1 MAFAYRS
8 RSTPA
13 GRLPAAATGPRR
25 RPPTAA
31 ARAGWADVRDRPCPR
46 PAGQACRFPRHRGC
60 HRPAGGLHRH
70 GGMHPRDRIVA
81 GRRRGGVDLRWVSFS
96 AMSPNEKWS
105 TADVP
110 DQTGRVAVV
119 TGSNT
124 GIGYHTAAVLAE
136 SGARVVLAVR
146 NLEKGNLALAR
157 IVAANPRADVTLQE
171 LNLSSLDSVRSA
183 AGALRDAY
191 PRIDLL
197 INNAGVMWTPKQLT
211 AEGFEMQFGTNH
223 LGHFALTGLLLNN
236 LLPVRGSRVVT
247 VSSTGHRIR
256 AAIHFDDLHWEHG
269 YDRYAAYG
277 QSKLANLLFT
287 YELQRRL
294 ADHRKN
300 TIAVAAHPGASST
313 ELGRN
318 VPTLIKPLFAV
329 AGGLLF
335 QGAAMGALPTL
346 RAATDPDVEGGQ
358 YYGPDGL
365 GEQRGHPKLVSSSAQ
380 SHDEDLQQRLWTV
393 SEELTGV
400 TYPV

>member
-1 MAFAYRS
+1 
-8 RSTPA
+8 
-13 GRLPAAATGPRR
+13 
-25 RPPTAA
+25 
-31 ARAGWADVRDRPCPR
+31 
-46 PAGQACRFPRHRGC
+46 
-60 HRPAGGLHRH
+60 LHRH
-70 GGMHPRDRIVA
+70 DDIDLSMGMV
-81 GRRRGGVDLRWVSFS
+81 FS
-96 AMSPNEKWS
+96 MSSNGKW
-105 TADVP
+105 TTGDIP
-110 DQTGRVAVV
+110 DQGDRVAVV
-119 TGSNT
+119 TGANT
-124 GIGYHTAAVLAE
+124 GLGYHTAAALAQA
-136 SGARVVLAVR
+136 GAQVILAVR

-157 IVAANPRADVTLQE
+157 IVAAQPDADVTLQE
-171 LNLSSLDSVRSA
+171 LDLSSLTSVRA
-183 AGALRDAY
+183 AAAALRKAY

-211 AEGFEMQFGTNH
+211 ADGFEMQFGTNH
-223 LGHFALTGLLLNN
+223 MGHFALTGLLLDN

-247 VSSTGHRIR
+247 VSSMGHRIR
-256 AAIHFDDLHWEHG
+256 AAIHFDDLQWEHR
-269 YDRYAAYG
+269 YDRIAAYG

-294 ADHRKN
+294 AARDHP
-300 TIAVAAHPGASST
+300 TTTALAAHPGGSNTDLARNLPGIFKPAVT
-313 ELGRN
+313 VLG
-318 VPTLIKPLFAV
+318 P
-329 AGGLLF
+329 LLF